1 MEEVDRIFELF
12 QNVPHMHQHEI
23 EIIKRATSKFNSS
36 SFRDQKCNG
45 HCLNPS
51 GGPFSDLDSFP
62 AASDESAFVDCG
74 FEGGD
79 RNICADRISSCDK
92 WMERRYGKRII

>member
-1 MEEVDRIFELF
+1 MHHRKCIKRNTAIFE
-12 QNVPHMHQHEI
+12 
-23 EIIKRATSKFNSS
+23 SS
-36 SFRDQKCNG
+36 SSRDQKCNG

-51 GGPFSDLDSFP
+51 GGPFSDLDSTP
-62 AASDESAFVDCG
+62 AATDESSFVDCG